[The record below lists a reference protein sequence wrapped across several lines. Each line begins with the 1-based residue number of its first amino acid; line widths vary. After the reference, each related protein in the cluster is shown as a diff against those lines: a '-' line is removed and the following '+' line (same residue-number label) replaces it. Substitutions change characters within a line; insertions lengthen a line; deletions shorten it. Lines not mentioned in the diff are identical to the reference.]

1 MPFAQ
6 TPPQVRNTALR
17 EYTSLNDDQ
26 KSAWRKVREAVK
38 VFDRDH
44 KKNEVKAVFEKE
56 TKALEDK
63 NMTMFATPNL
73 KFAVLGE
80 TA

>member
-44 KKNEVKAVFEKE
+44 KKNEVKAVFDKE
-56 TKALEDK
+56 NKALEDK
-63 NMTMFATPNL
+63 NMTMYATPNL
-73 KFAVLGE
+73 KFAVFGE

>member
-44 KKNEVKAVFEKE
+44 KKNEVAAVFEKE
-56 TKALEDK
+56 NKALEDK
-63 NMTMFATPNL
+63 NMTMYATPNL
-73 KFAVLGE
+73 TFAVFGK